1 MRQLLL
7 YGLIGCLSAG
17 IDFICFNILTVYAGV
32 YYIIAN
38 CLSVLVGIV
47 VSFTLNRT
55 FNFRVSDKI
64 AQRFGLFF
72 FIGMLGLVLSNAIL
86 WVGVELCH
94 LTEMISKIASILIVA
109 FIQFIFNKF
118 ITFKQTK

>member
-72 FIGMLGLVLSNAIL
+72 CIGMLGLVLSNAIL